1 MKTLNK
7 IISLTMVVI
16 ILITASPVLQ
26 AADFFAALNK
36 AELKELREEISSSL
50 PEHELKILPRLS
62 DIKQRYKK
70 AIVNYKNN
78 LKVISEDSSKKDIP
92 DYEEYLQFLR
102 EEARKRIRK
111 DARYDGFQSEEEKE
125 QVAFYTIL
133 VEELT
138 NAQQYKDD
146 RHKERFNCIVDSMAV
161 TIFVGLGLGM
171 LVIYATDVYLDLDA
185 GSVLLGMGTM
195 FGVMAIGAL
204 IAVPAK
210 PYFNFNLTPRELLSN
225 FVANPFTAIAKFNT
239 GATDDFRIVYSKS
252 QSCAQALYDVVD
264 IEYYT
269 SLNPNLENIRARL
282 YPYTID
288 WYEMTTEDR
297 VDYLHNVAERLRAE
311 AETNEETK

>member
-78 LKVISEDSSKKDIP
+78 LKVISEDSSKKNIQ

-146 RHKERFNCIVDSMAV
+146 RYKERFYCVVDSMAV
-161 TIFVGLGLGM
+161 TVFVGLGLGM
-171 LVIYATDVYLDLDA
+171 LVTYLTEVFLDLADEV
-185 GSVLLGMGTM
+185 SVPLGMGTM

-239 GATDDFRIVYSKS
+239 GATDDFRIVYNKS

-269 SLNPNLENIRARL
+269 SFNPNLENIRARL
-282 YPYTID
+282 YTYTID

-311 AETNEETK
+311 ANTESN